1 MCDYDK
7 WYSGVTFIAIGTTL
21 LFTVAFIKAAA
32 KLAEREDRIK
42 EIVVIQNMT
51 KS

>member
-7 WYSGVTFIAIGTTL
+7 WYSGVTFIAIGASL
-21 LFTVAFIKAAA
+21 LLSVAFIKAAV

-42 EIVVIQNMT
+42 EMVIIQQMS

>member
-7 WYSGVTFIAIGTTL
+7 WYSGVTFIAIGVTL
-21 LFTVAFIKAAA
+21 LLSVAFIKAAA
-32 KLAEREDRIK
+32 KLAESEDRIK
-42 EIVVIQNMT
+42 EIVLMQKLT

>member
-7 WYSGVTFIAIGTTL
+7 WYSGVTFIAIGATL
-21 LFTVAFIKAAA
+21 LLSVAFIKAAV
-32 KLAEREDRIK
+32 KLAQREDRIK
-42 EIVVIQNMT
+42 EIMVIQQLT